1 MKKGKNIPV
10 ESVLNHNPFQNLPP
24 LKCKNSNQKLLAAA
38 IKNKDVVMCT
48 GPAGCG
54 KTHVALLQA
63 LLLLSK
69 EPDNYDKI
77 VLIKSVTTVKEEAI
91 AFIPGSVEE
100 KMDP

>member
-24 LKCKNSNQKLLAAA
+24 LKCKNNNQKLLAAA

-77 VLIKSVTTVKEEAI
+77 VDVVKEAPAEQYRESLLMKWLDAY
-91 AFIPGSVEE
+91 
-100 KMDP
+100 